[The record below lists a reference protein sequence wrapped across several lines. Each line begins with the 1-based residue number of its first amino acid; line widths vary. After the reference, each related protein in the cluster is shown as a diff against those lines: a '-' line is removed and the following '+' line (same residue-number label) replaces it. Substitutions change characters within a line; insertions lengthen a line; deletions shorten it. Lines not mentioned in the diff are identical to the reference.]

1 MSSIPVQ
8 IGASIQ
14 GGRWLTHAQS
24 QAMGGRYH
32 QKYMNFKR
40 YRQERDGSSAHYKIA
55 QVRQFIK
62 SGTAKVQT
70 VQLSILE

>member
-32 QKYMNFKR
+32 QKYMNFKPGTDKKEMVQVSITKQH
-40 YRQERDGSSAHYKIA
+40 RQL
-55 QVRQFIK
+55 K
-62 SGTAKVQT
+62 SGTAN
-70 VQLSILE
+70 E